1 MISIPSYIEELRAY
15 KPGLP
20 VPVLKEALSLDR
32 IAVLWN
38 NENNFGMPPKAREAM
53 LETVE
58 ISNLYPD
65 PTSELLRQRIV
76 AMNDYRIEVNQVVVG
91 NGSEGLLNDIFT
103 AFFEQ
108 GDEFVTSE
116 GTFAAVYIW
125 AKAHNVN
132 TIRVPLNDAYGF
144 DVKAIVEAITPK
156 TKAIYLCNPNN
167 PTGQMITADELQW
180 VIDNTPE
187 EVLII
192 VDEAYYEFA
201 REIDEDYPDSLNFQ
215 APNVLTLRTFSKAYG
230 VAGARIGYAIGPA
243 HLIQALTKVKLT
255 FTPSNL
261 AQATGYGAS
270 KDEAF
275 LKMTIDNNLTWLP
288 RFYEAFDRLGI
299 KYVPSTANFV
309 MIVLPGAEEAE
320 QLMDQLLRKGIFTRL
335 LAAFGLPH
343 CIRITIGRP
352 EENEWFLEK
361 LDEVYSES

>member
-20 VPVLKEALSLDR
+20 VAVLKEALSLDR
-32 IAVLWN
+32 VAILWN

-76 AMNDYRIEVNQVVVG
+76 AMNDYRIEVNQVVAG

-103 AFFEQ
+103 AFFDKD
-108 GDEFVTSE
+108 DEFITSE

-125 AKAHNVN
+125 AKAHNVK
-132 TIRVPLNDAYGF
+132 TIRVPLTDEYGF
-144 DVKAIVEAITPK
+144 DVKAIVGAITPK

-167 PTGQMITADELQW
+167 PTGKMISADELKW
-180 VIDNTPE
+180 AIDNTPR

-201 REIDEDYPDSLNFQ
+201 KAIDKDYPDSLDYQ
-215 APNVLTLRTFSKAYG
+215 SPNVLTLRTFSKAYG
-230 VAGARIGYAIGPA
+230 VAGARIGYAMGPA
-243 HLIQALTKVKLT
+243 HLIQALNKVKLT

-270 KDEAF
+270 RDEEF
-275 LKMTIDNNLTWLP
+275 LKMTIENNLTWLP
-288 RFYEAFDRLGI
+288 RFYEVFDRLGI
-299 KYVPSTANFV
+299 QYVRSTGNFV
-309 MIVLPGAEEAE
+309 MIALPSAGEAEE
-320 QLMDQLLRKGIFTRL
+320 LMDQLLRKGAFTRL
-335 LAAFGLPH
+335 LTAFGLPH

-361 LDEVYSES
+361 LNEVYSES